1 MSNIELQQLIVENQL
16 QATIQDN
23 ILKTQN
29 LTAEAIQL
37 DQEIENMRAENKQ
50 LKEVLAKIANLDA
63 HKCQVAEQLAIKNI
77 N

>member
-37 DQEIENMRAENKQ
+37 DQEVENLRTENKQ
-50 LKEVLAKIANLDA
+50 LKEVLTKIANLDA
-63 HKCQVAEQLAIKNI
+63 RKC
-77 N
+77 